1 MRTTLS
7 LDDDVLEQVKQFAE
21 GRKISLGRAAS
32 ELIRRGVNRP
42 LQTHVVH
49 GLHVITLPP
58 DSPPVS
64 PERIRELLE
73 EADADEFRKVMKL
86 SNASRRKR

>member
-32 ELIRRGVNRP
+32 ELIRRGANRP
-42 LQTHVVH
+42 VKTKIVH
-49 GLHVITLPP
+49 GLHVFDPP
-58 DSPPVS
+58 ADSPVVTL
-64 PERIRELLE
+64 EHIRKIQDQLDAE
-73 EADADEFRKVMKL
+73 EVEDALKCR
-86 SNASRRKR
+86 